1 MGQNWQ
7 LEDGTEL
14 LNRKGG
20 AADLSGVRGV
30 EAWNWAHQGGP
41 GFEGKVRAFPGT
53 RLRLGFGS
61 GRGRQL

>member
-20 AADLSGVRGV
+20 AADLSGARGV
-30 EAWNWAHQGGP
+30 ELGSLGGT
-41 GFEGKVRAFPGT
+41 GYEG
-53 RLRLGFGS
+53 
-61 GRGRQL
+61 

>member
-7 LEDGTEL
+7 LEDGMEL

-30 EAWNWAHQGGP
+30 ELGSSGGP
-41 GFEGKVRAFPGT
+41 WI
-53 RLRLGFGS
+53 
-61 GRGRQL
+61 